1 MLGQSL
7 VNAHPECL
15 EGAVRR
21 VVGRRSPGEFQHQ
34 RQQLSAPTTTKR
46 RVGYKRGELLGW
58 CICRQ
63 VLQFPQLSVTEVIS
77 ASGENMAVE
86 YEVTIFTVESLPS
99 WSLYKSLSI
108 TLEGTKGKSDPTC
121 YRKFNL
127 PLFGSSEIKFPLKC
141 NADLGHLLDIKLEHY
156 WSTPFHSP
164 WYHVKVEVESPIGS
178 IFKFPIHQSIS
189 SGKEYFFR
197 EGKAMLPQKEKNE
210 ELIKHRQTEIKD
222 QQKVYGWKVYEE
234 GMPHCLEADT
244 PPVDE
249 TFSLCKG
256 VELLVTG
263 AWEEFK
269 LTWTQ
274 HSEHMDALRNL
285 DQVEDLLKQKLTK
298 KSEYIMNN
306 WKKDSFFGSQFLN
319 GLNPMV
325 IRRIDSLPKNLSVKD
340 DMVIPNSSDTLK
352 CEMQKGNIFLC
363 DYSIL
368 DGVEANTIN
377 GKKQYLTAPLVLLH
391 KNQKDE
397 MMPIAIQLKQKPGQ
411 DNPVF
416 FPSDSENDWLLAKLY
431 VRSAD
436 FNLHELNYH
445 LLRTHLLA
453 EVFAVSLKRNLPRV
467 HPVHKILIRHTHD
480 TLQINVLARQ
490 KLISKDGIFTKFTAS
505 GGEGMITLLGKS
517 LSNLT
522 YSSLCIPDDI
532 EDRGLGDVK
541 NFYYKEDGLKLW
553 KIMHSFVKETLSYY
567 YEEDCDVK
575 EDDELQNW
583 IKEISVHGFLKETKT
598 ENPDK
603 NTTGDQPHTGNTENP
618 EKNTTGDQPH
628 TGNTENPEKNTTGD
642 QPHTG
647 NTENPEKNTTGDQP
661 HTGNT
666 ENPEKNT
673 TGDQP
678 HTGNTENP
686 EKSTTGDQPHTGN
699 TEKNPEKSTT
709 GDQPHTGNTEI
720 PQRFETKEELFKFVT
735 MVMFT
740 CSAQHSAVNTGQYDF
755 YGWMPNGP
763 STMQEPPPTK
773 KGTVTE
779 TTIIKA
785 LPDIPI
791 ITEGMTTV
799 WLLSMQ
805 AHDSS
810 FLPDFKQK
818 YFTENIPC
826 DKIRIFQ
833 ERLLKLSKQIK
844 KRNKGLGLSYTYLD
858 PKLVENSVSI

>member
-1 MLGQSL
+1 MAEIS
-7 VNAHPECL
+7 N
-15 EGAVRR
+15 
-21 VVGRRSPGEFQHQ
+21 RSSKKFQHQ
-34 RQQLSAPTTTKR
+34 RQQSSAPTTAKR

-86 YEVTIFTVESLPS
+86 YEVTIFTVDSLPS

-108 TLEGTKGKSDPTC
+108 TLEGTKGEVTPTC

-127 PLFGSSEIKFPLKC
+127 PLFGTSEIKFPLKC
-141 NADLGHLLDIKLEHY
+141 NADLGHLLGIKLEHY

-197 EGKAMLPQKEKNE
+197 EGKAQRMS
-210 ELIKHRQTEIKD
+210 
-222 QQKVYGWKVYEE
+222 WKVYEE
-234 GMPHCLEADT
+234 GVPHCLEADT

-249 TFSLCKG
+249 TFSLSK
-256 VELLVTG
+256 LT
-263 AWEEFK
+263 EFGLTAAIEKIK

-285 DQVEDLLKQKLTK
+285 DQVEDLLKQNLTK
-298 KSEYIMNN
+298 KSEYTMNN
-306 WKKDSFFGSQFLN
+306 WTKDSFFGSQFLN

-352 CEMQKGNIFLC
+352 CELKKGNIFLC
-363 DYSIL
+363 DYTIL
-368 DGVEANTIN
+368 EGVEANTIN

-397 MMPIAIQLKQKPGQ
+397 MMPIAIQLKQKPGE

-416 FPSDSENDWLLAKLY
+416 FPSDSESDWLLAKLY
-431 VRSAD
+431 VKSAD

-453 EVFAVSLKRNLPRV
+453 E
-467 HPVHKILIRHTHD
+467 ILIRHTHD
-480 TLQINVLARQ
+480 TLFINILARRD
-490 KLISKDGIFTKFTAS
+490 LISKDGIFTKFTAS
-505 GGEGMITLLGKS
+505 GGDGMITILGKS

-532 EDRGLGDVK
+532 KDRGLGDVK

-553 KIMHSFVKETLSYY
+553 EIMHSFVKETLSYY

-598 ENPDK
+598 ENPVK
-603 NTTGDQPHTGNTENP
+603 HTTGDHPC
-618 EKNTTGDQPH
+618 
-628 TGNTENPEKNTTGD
+628 
-642 QPHTG
+642 
-647 NTENPEKNTTGDQP
+647 
-661 HTGNT
+661 
-666 ENPEKNT
+666 
-673 TGDQP
+673 
-678 HTGNTENP
+678 
-686 EKSTTGDQPHTGN
+686 
-699 TEKNPEKSTT
+699 
-709 GDQPHTGNTEI
+709 TGNTEI

-785 LPDIPI
+785 LPDIPVI
-791 ITEGMTTV
+791 IESMATI

-833 ERLLKLSKQIK
+833 ERLLKLSKEIK
-844 KRNKGLGLSYTYLD
+844 KRNKCLGLSYTYLD